1 MRRAIW
7 AILGIL
13 SLAGL
18 TFGTATAYFKNRAFR
33 LYHGGKY
40 HTLRSLQ
47 APPSVTEHARQLDRD
62 LSELQRLQPGLARVE
77 RKYLGQP
84 LDETQSLLYL
94 LGMQA
99 LKNKEPKKFEL
110 ISRLLNEIW
119 LQERDASQVDVER
132 VQTLSR
138 FQQRILAFYASSA
151 LQRGKASLPA
161 IDPQAWPG
169 RTSLAHRLLVNYR
182 VKQWADWEVWGG
194 LATWIKAC
202 DTLERLD
209 RWHHDLD
216 SGKVLSS
223 PTPELQPL
231 YEALLPLQKGP

>member
-1 MRRAIW
+1 MRRVIW

-13 SLAGL
+13 ALAGL
-18 TFGTATAYFKNRAFR
+18 TFGAATAYFKDRAFR

-47 APPSVTEHARQLDRD
+47 APASVTVHARELDHD
-62 LSELQRLQPGLARVE
+62 LLELQRIQPGLAKVE

-84 LDETQSLLYL
+84 LEETQSLLYL
-94 LGMQA
+94 LGLQA

-110 ISRLLNEIW
+110 ISHLLNGIW
-119 LQERDASQVDVER
+119 LQERDASQLDVER
-132 VQTLSR
+132 VKTLSR

-161 IDPQAWPG
+161 IDPKAWPG
-169 RTSLAHRLLVNYR
+169 RISLAHRLLVNYR
-182 VKQWADWEVWGG
+182 VKQWAEWEVWGG
-194 LATWIKAC
+194 LTTWVKAC

-209 RWHHDLD
+209 RWHQELD
-216 SGKVLSS
+216 SSKMLSS
-223 PTPELQPL
+223 PPPQLKPL
-231 YEALLPLQKGP
+231 YDALLPLQTGP